1 MIKTAPRTHV
11 QFCEHIPFENDG
23 RIIIQSHGK
32 MEVKRVI
39 SAITQT
45 LGNSD
50 NPSSLLLQD
59 IIDPYEIMV

>member
-1 MIKTAPRTHV
+1 MIKTTPRTNV

-23 RIIIQSHGK
+23 RIIIQPHGK
-32 MEVKRVI
+32 MEVKCVI

-59 IIDPYEIMV
+59 INNPYGIMI